1 MSNKNELHSVSLATT
16 YEVDDSF
23 DSDKFIKMRLRVC
36 HDGVNPNNSNFVV
49 DDMEKAKDSVVN
61 IPILAHVIFDEDS
74 NPQFGGHDVEY
85 EDHKMK
91 ENDIKLIYKE
101 TPIGLVPETCNH
113 EIKEYK
119 GKNYVFIDAYVWRE
133 YSNYAEDII
142 ERDQDIKL
150 SMEILVDAY
159 SYDGKQKVY
168 NITEYRYQGI
178 TFLNN
183 KYGTGMKDALATTG
197 TFSEDES
204 KQKVIMMMTELKDVL
219 SHYDN
224 KNPNEGGN
232 GVDEKITALLEQY
245 NVKAEELSFGLDGLS
260 FEEIEAKLKEVYGQT
275 ETLEEPPKAEP
286 EKFVK
291 SFELSHD
298 DIRRSLYNLLAAQEA
313 EDNEWYG
320 IYPVY
325 DTYFEY
331 SGFFLGKV
339 YRQSYVLDGD
349 NVSFEGDRIELFQER
364 LTKEEKDALD
374 EMRSKY
380 SQLVKDFEEY
390 KNNFTVSNEEAK
402 RLQKFEKDTLAL
414 QRTAQEEL
422 IFEKYDELFEED
434 DPEYAKIKKDKANFS
449 IDQLAKEIAF
459 VYTNKKITFS
469 SKQSKII
476 KLGGNDGN
484 TGEVSP
490 YGNIIEKHVKNFKE
504 DN

>member
-1 MSNKNELHSVSLATT
+1 MDDLRAVSLATT
-16 YEVDDSF
+16 YEIDKSF

-36 HDGVNPNNSNFVV
+36 HDGTNPNNSNFVV
-49 DDMEKAKDSVVN
+49 DDMDKAKDSVVN
-61 IPILAHVIFDEDS
+61 IPILAHVITDEDG
-74 NPQFGGHDVEY
+74 NPQFGGHDIEY

-113 EIKEYK
+113 EIKEYN
-119 GKNYVFIDAYVWRE
+119 GKNYVFVDAYIWRE

-178 TFLNN
+178 TFLNKN
-183 KYGTGMKDALATTG
+183 YGTGMKDALATTG

-204 KQKVIMMMTELKDVL
+204 KQKVIMMMAELKNVL

-291 SFELSHD
+291 SFELSHE
-298 DIRRSLYNLLAAQEA
+298 DIRRSLYNLLAVQEA

-331 SGFFLGKV
+331 SGFFQGKI

-459 VYTNKKITFS
+459 VYTNKKITFA

-490 YGNIIEKHVKNFKE
+490 YGNIIEKHTKNFKE